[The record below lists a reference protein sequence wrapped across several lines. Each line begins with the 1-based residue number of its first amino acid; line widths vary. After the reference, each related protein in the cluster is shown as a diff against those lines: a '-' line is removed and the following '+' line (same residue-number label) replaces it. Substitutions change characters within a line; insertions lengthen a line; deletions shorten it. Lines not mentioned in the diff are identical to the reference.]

1 MVDNTQVTKTISL
14 EDYGIKNARVHYQ
27 LSPEELQKKTI
38 ELGQGVE
45 SSFGALAVNTGE
57 FTGRSPKDRFI
68 VKDEITEDKV
78 WWGDINIPFDPE
90 KFDSL
95 YNKVTN
101 YLGDKE
107 IFARDAYACADDN
120 YRLNIR
126 VINEYPWSNQ
136 FAFNMFLRVND
147 SELEN
152 FQEDWLVVN
161 APGFKADPSVDGTRQ
176 ENFAI
181 LNFKKKIVLIGG
193 TGYTGEIKKGIF
205 SALNFLEYLSFNL
218 SIDN

>member
-1 MVDNTQVTKTISL
+1 MVDNTQITKTISL

-126 VINEYPWSNQ
+126 VINEIII
-136 FAFNMFLRVND
+136 V
-147 SELEN
+147 
-152 FQEDWLVVN
+152 
-161 APGFKADPSVDGTRQ
+161 SVCSSW
-176 ENFAI
+176 
-181 LNFKKKIVLIGG
+181 V
-193 TGYTGEIKKGIF
+193 
-205 SALNFLEYLSFNL
+205 
-218 SIDN
+218 